1 VGGKVKKV
9 DISSRRRFFTNVAHN
24 VGLATMGTLLWAGY
38 TTKAKSS
45 PLTLRPPAALLEEDF
60 LKTCIKCGL
69 CAEACVNRP
78 QNIDKEGNK
87 RAGTLI
93 MAKASDNVTIGTP
106 FFRPVHKREL
116 TLREKISYKY
126 NSVEGELPKIVDD
139 GVPCYMCEDIP
150 CVPVCPTG
158 ALDIAKVT
166 NPKTGELDIKMM
178 DMGVAVVD
186 VHSCI
191 AFWGLQCDACYRACP
206 LLDEAIKLEYNR
218 NSRTG
223 KHAFLEPVVNPDVC
237 TGCGLCEKACVTQK
251 PAIFVL
257 PNEVARGKAGDHYV
271 KGWDKKDQNRVGNR
285 EEKSIT
291 THDERSSKKPMDY
304 LNKGLEY

>member
-1 VGGKVKKV
+1 VGSKDKKV
-9 DISSRRRFFTNVAHN
+9 EITSRRRFFTNIAHN
-24 VGLATMGTLLWAGY
+24 VGLGAMGTLLWAGY

-45 PLTLRPPAALLEEDF
+45 PLTLRPPAALEEDDF

-78 QNIDKEGNK
+78 QNIDKEGGRLNS
-87 RAGTLI
+87 GTLK
-93 MAKASDNVTIGTP
+93 MAKAGDNVTIGTP
-106 FFRPVHKREL
+106 FFTPR
-116 TLREKISYKY
+116 
-126 NSVEGELPKIVDD
+126 D
-139 GVPCYMCEDIP
+139 VPCFMCDDIP

-158 ALDIAKVT
+158 ALDITKVT
-166 NPKTGELDIKMM
+166 NPKTNELDFKMM

-237 TGCGLCEKACVTQK
+237 TGCGLCEKACVTEK

-257 PNEVARGKAGDHYV
+257 PRDVAQGKAGDHYV
-271 KGWDKKDQNRVGNR
+271 KGWDKKDQQRVGNR
-285 EEKSIT
+285 KEQDIKT
-291 THDERSSKKPMDY
+291 KDERSSKKPTDY
-304 LNKGLEY
+304 LNGTLEY